1 MTEYC
6 LNLTER
12 QVRERIKRLALI
24 LTLLRKGTVP
34 IKRNLTGNA
43 GQNAFCCRSTCV
55 PVPVMYLFGIRS
67 VPVLYPFH
75 ICSLSVLF
83 SLCQCSIGKRSWNSF
98 RITRFPKNSF
108 TRMLPVSNT
117 QLTLSPC
124 VCMREFKQK
133 NLHFLGE
140 NASPVT
146 RKIWEEDCI
155 ITSRPVTESFFPK

>member
-1 MTEYC
+1 MFCITRVDHC
-6 LNLTER
+6 IWNSIL
-12 QVRERIKRLALI
+12 LAFH
-24 LTLLRKGTVP
+24 T
-34 IKRNLTGNA
+34 
-43 GQNAFCCRSTCV
+43 RSRFHSV
-55 PVPVMYLFGIRS
+55 S
-67 VPVLYPFH
+67 VPDPFH

>member
-75 ICSLSVLF
+75 IRSLSVLF
-83 SLCQCSIGKRSWNSF
+83 CSVFVLFLFCQHVIGNHSVSILYPFVFPVRFLTEGGRAQTQTARSGDERTNHGTTTPPLSVLYRKNTHLSTSLQLSIV
-98 RITRFPKNSF
+98 F
-108 TRMLPVSNT
+108 TIL
-117 QLTLSPC
+117 
-124 VCMREFKQK
+124 
-133 NLHFLGE
+133 
-140 NASPVT
+140 
-146 RKIWEEDCI
+146 
-155 ITSRPVTESFFPK
+155 